1 MIEDVNY
8 LSNLTFHPFASL
20 IVSFHSFAL
29 PLPRIQNVITVTFQ
43 ELNLNTPLLN
53 ALNDLGFENPTPIQ
67 EKAYPIILSG
77 RDAVG
82 IAQTGTGKTFAYLVP
97 LLRQLK
103 YSEIKHPRILIVV
116 PTRELVLQVVGEV
129 EKLTKY
135 MNLSVVGVYGG
146 TNINT
151 QRQVVFN
158 GMDILVATPGRLVDL
173 VMTGVLRMRSIQKL
187 VIDEVDEMLNLGF
200 RPQLMS
206 FMESLP
212 VRRQNLMFSATLT
225 EEVAMLIDAYFYEP
239 ITIEIENQRT
249 PLEQITQYF
258 YAVPNFF
265 TKVNLLENLLSSSE
279 EYERVLIFVT
289 SKQVADR
296 VFDLIDPIFPEQIGV
311 LHSNKSQNYR
321 INSLERF
328 RDGRSR
334 MLIATD
340 VASRGLDIAD
350 ISHVINFDVPDI
362 PEDYIHRIGRTGR
375 ADKAGIAVTFV
386 NEPEMKFHAEIEKFM
401 NRKMEEKSLP
411 EGLKISNTFTD
422 EERPVLFDKD
432 YIGKPTGIGD
442 SQGAFHEKKEKNKK
456 VNLGGPGERKPRK
469 VKPTNR
475 GVERKRARKN

>member
-1 MIEDVNY
+1 
-8 LSNLTFHPFASL
+8 
-20 IVSFHSFAL
+20 
-29 PLPRIQNVITVTFQ
+29 VTFQ

-67 EKAYPIILSG
+67 EKVYPVVSSG

-82 IAQTGTGKTFAYLVP
+82 IAQTGTGKTFAYLLP
-97 LLRQLK
+97 ILRQLK
-103 YSEIKHPRILIVV
+103 FSDQKHPRILIVI

-135 MNLSVVGVYGG
+135 MNVRVVGVYGG

-151 QRQVVFN
+151 QKQVVYN

-173 VMTGVLRMRSIQKL
+173 VMTGVLRLKSIQKL

-212 VRRQNLMFSATLT
+212 VKRQNLMFSATLT
-225 EEVAMLIDAYFYEP
+225 EEVRDLIDSYFYEP
-239 ITIEIENQRT
+239 ITIEIESQRT

-265 TKVNLLENLLSSSE
+265 TKINLLENLLSNTSE
-279 EYERVLIFVT
+279 FTRVLIFAA

-296 VFDLIDPIFPEQIGV
+296 ISELIEPLFPEQTGV

-321 INSLERF
+321 INSLEGFKNGTNRI
-328 RDGRSR
+328 
-334 MLIATD
+334 LIATD
-340 VASRGLDIAD
+340 VASRGLDIIG
-350 ISHVINFDVPDI
+350 ISHVINFDVPEI

-375 ADKAGIAVTFV
+375 AEQSGTAITFV
-386 NEPEMKFHAEIEKFM
+386 NEPEMKRLSEIEQFIS
-401 NRKMEEKSLP
+401 RHLEEKPLP
-411 EGLKISNTFTD
+411 SELKISNVFTD

-432 YIGKPTGIGD
+432 YIGKPKGIAE

-469 VKPTNR
+469 TKPVNR
-475 GVERKRARKN
+475 GVLKKRSSKSK

>member
-1 MIEDVNY
+1 
-8 LSNLTFHPFASL
+8 
-20 IVSFHSFAL
+20 
-29 PLPRIQNVITVTFQ
+29 VTFQ
-43 ELNLNTPLLN
+43 ELNLNTPLQN
-53 ALNDLGFENPTPIQ
+53 ALNDLGFVNPTPIQ
-67 EKAYPIILSG
+67 EKAYPVILSG

-82 IAQTGTGKTFAYLVP
+82 IAQTGTGKTFAYLLP

-103 YSEIKHPRILIVV
+103 YSESKHPRILVVV

-135 MNLSVVGVYGG
+135 MNLRVIGVYGG

-173 VMTGVLRMRSIQKL
+173 VMTGVLRMKSIQKL

-212 VRRQNLMFSATLT
+212 QKRQNLMFSATLT
-225 EEVAMLIDAYFYEP
+225 DEVAMLIDSYFYEP
-239 ITIEIENQRT
+239 ITIEVENQRT
-249 PLEQITQYF
+249 PLEQISQYF

-265 TKVNLLENLLSSSE
+265 TKINLLENLLKNTE
-279 EYERVLIFVT
+279 EFERVLIFT
-289 SKQVADR
+289 ASKQLADR
-296 VFDLIDPIFPEQIGV
+296 VFELINPIFPEQIGV
-311 LHSNKSQNYR
+311 LHSNKSQNLR
-321 INSLERF
+321 ISSLERF
-328 RDGRSR
+328 KNGTSR

-350 ISHVINFDVPDI
+350 ISHVINFDVPDV

-375 ADKAGIAVTFV
+375 AEKAGIALSFV
-386 NEPEMKFHAEIEKFM
+386 NEPEMKYFAEIGKFM
-401 NRKMEEKSLP
+401 NRVIEEMLLP
-411 EGLKISNTFTD
+411 EGLKISNVFTD

-432 YIGKPTGIGD
+432 YIGKPKGIAE
-442 SQGAFHEKKEKNKK
+442 SQGAFHEKKDKNKK

-469 VKPTNR
+469 VKSRNR
-475 GVERKRARKN
+475 GVERKRAQK

>member
-1 MIEDVNY
+1 M
-8 LSNLTFHPFASL
+8 
-20 IVSFHSFAL
+20 
-29 PLPRIQNVITVTFQ
+29 TFQ

-67 EKAYPIILSG
+67 EKVYPVVSSG

-82 IAQTGTGKTFAYLVP
+82 IAQTGTGKTFAYLLP
-97 LLRQLK
+97 ILRQLK
-103 YSEIKHPRILIVV
+103 FSDQKHPRILIVI

-135 MNLSVVGVYGG
+135 MNVRVVGVYGG

-151 QRQVVFN
+151 QKQVVYN

-173 VMTGVLRMRSIQKL
+173 VMTGVLRLKSIQKL

-212 VRRQNLMFSATLT
+212 VKRQNLMFSATLT
-225 EEVAMLIDAYFYEP
+225 EEVRDLIDSYFYEP
-239 ITIEIENQRT
+239 ITIEIESQRT

-265 TKVNLLENLLSSSE
+265 TKINLLENLLSNTSE
-279 EYERVLIFVT
+279 FTRVLIFAA

-296 VFDLIDPIFPEQIGV
+296 ISELIEPLFPEQTGV

-321 INSLERF
+321 INSLEGFKNGTNRI
-328 RDGRSR
+328 
-334 MLIATD
+334 LIATD
-340 VASRGLDIAD
+340 VASRGLDIIG
-350 ISHVINFDVPDI
+350 ISHVINFDVPEI

-375 ADKAGIAVTFV
+375 AEQSGTAITFV
-386 NEPEMKFHAEIEKFM
+386 NEPEMKRLSEIEQFIS
-401 NRKMEEKSLP
+401 RHLEEKPLP
-411 EGLKISNTFTD
+411 SELKISNVFTD

-432 YIGKPTGIGD
+432 YIGKPKGIAE

-469 VKPTNR
+469 TKPVNR
-475 GVERKRARKN
+475 GVLKKRSSKSK

>member
-1 MIEDVNY
+1 
-8 LSNLTFHPFASL
+8 
-20 IVSFHSFAL
+20 
-29 PLPRIQNVITVTFQ
+29 VTFQ
-43 ELNLNTPLLN
+43 ELNLNTPLQN
-53 ALNDLGFENPTPIQ
+53 ALDDLGFVNQTPIQ
-67 EKAYPIILSG
+67 EKAYPVILSG

-82 IAQTGTGKTFAYLVP
+82 IAQTGTGKTFAYLLP

-103 YSEIKHPRILIVV
+103 YSETKHPRILVIV

-135 MNLSVVGVYGG
+135 MNLRVVGVYGG

-151 QRQVVFN
+151 QRQVVFQ

-173 VMTGVLRMRSIQKL
+173 VMTGVLRMKSIQKL

-200 RPQLMS
+200 RPQLMN

-212 VRRQNLMFSATLT
+212 QKRQNLMFSATLT
-225 EEVAMLIDAYFYEP
+225 EEVAMLIDTYFYEP

-249 PLEQITQYF
+249 PLEQISQYF

-265 TKVNLLENLLSSSE
+265 TKVNLLENLLINSAE
-279 EYERVLIFVT
+279 FERVLIFVA
-289 SKQVADR
+289 SKQLADR
-296 VFDLIDPIFPEQIGV
+296 VFDLMDHKFPDQIGV
-311 LHSNKSQNYR
+311 LHSNKSQNLR
-321 INSLERF
+321 INSLQRF
-328 RDGRSR
+328 KDGTSR

-350 ISHVINFDVPDI
+350 ISHVINFDVPDV

-375 ADKAGIAVTFV
+375 ADKAGIALTFV
-386 NEPEMKFHAEIEKFM
+386 NEPEMKHFAEIEQFI
-401 NRKMEEKSLP
+401 NRIIEEKPLP
-411 EGLKISNTFTD
+411 ANLTISNVFTD

-432 YIGKPTGIGD
+432 YIGKPKGIAE
-442 SQGAFHEKKEKNKK
+442 SQGAFHEKKDKNKK

-469 VKPTNR
+469 VKSRNR
-475 GVERKRARKN
+475 GVERKRAQK

>member
-1 MIEDVNY
+1 M
-8 LSNLTFHPFASL
+8 
-20 IVSFHSFAL
+20 
-29 PLPRIQNVITVTFQ
+29 TFQ

-67 EKAYPIILSG
+67 EKVYPVVSSG

-82 IAQTGTGKTFAYLVP
+82 IAQTGTGKTFAYLLP
-97 LLRQLK
+97 ILRQLK
-103 YSEIKHPRILIVV
+103 FSDQKHPRILIVI

-135 MNLSVVGVYGG
+135 MNVRVVGVYGG

-151 QRQVVFN
+151 QKQVVYN

-173 VMTGVLRMRSIQKL
+173 VMTGVLRLKSIQKL

-212 VRRQNLMFSATLT
+212 VKRQNLMFSATLT
-225 EEVAMLIDAYFYEP
+225 EEVRDLIDSYFYEP
-239 ITIEIENQRT
+239 ITIEIESQRT

-265 TKVNLLENLLSSSE
+265 TKINLLENLLSNTSE
-279 EYERVLIFVT
+279 FTRVLIFAA

-296 VFDLIDPIFPEQIGV
+296 ISELIEPLFPEQTGV

-321 INSLERF
+321 INSLEGFKNGTNRI
-328 RDGRSR
+328 
-334 MLIATD
+334 LIATD
-340 VASRGLDIAD
+340 VASRGLDIIG
-350 ISHVINFDVPDI
+350 ISHVINFDVPEI

-375 ADKAGIAVTFV
+375 AEQSGTAITFV
-386 NEPEMKFHAEIEKFM
+386 NEPEMKRLSEIEQFIS
-401 NRKMEEKSLP
+401 RHLEEKPLP
-411 EGLKISNTFTD
+411 SELKISNVFTD

-432 YIGKPTGIGD
+432 YIGKPKGIAE

-469 VKPTNR
+469 TKPVNR
-475 GVERKRARKN
+475 GVLKKRSSKDK